1 MDQTIELHKQR
12 NFSEKIS
19 ASLDFIRLNA
29 KPLFK
34 ACLVIAGPVLLVG
47 ALITGDSYQSMITA
61 MSLIQQDEVAGLD
74 SMSRMGVSII
84 IGSLVTMLGGL
95 LVVAVVY
102 QYMRLFEK
110 KQSNDITVGEVW
122 QKVKQNFGSL
132 LATALLYVV
141 LLMVIGFAIAL
152 TLGLFGSAS
161 PVLTVILLLPAAGFL
176 TYVAINFSLV
186 LVIESFESRDAL
198 SAFSRSASLIKGN
211 WWSTF
216 ALILVTSI
224 IASMVTYMISI
235 ITTIVMMAGMLHEG
249 ELAEPTLFMKIITY
263 ITVAITSIIGYLVQ
277 VLPLLAMSFQYFNLV
292 ELKEA
297 RGLMNKIESF
307 GEADLTASDE
317 EHY

>member
-1 MDQTIELHKQR
+1 
-12 NFSEKIS
+12 
-19 ASLDFIRLNA
+19 
-29 KPLFK
+29 
-34 ACLVIAGPVLLVG
+34 
-47 ALITGDSYQSMITA
+47 
-61 MSLIQQDEVAGLD
+61 
-74 SMSRMGVSII
+74 
-84 IGSLVTMLGGL
+84 
-95 LVVAVVY
+95 
-102 QYMRLFEK
+102 
-110 KQSNDITVGEVW
+110 
-122 QKVKQNFGSL
+122 
-132 LATALLYVV
+132 
-141 LLMVIGFAIAL
+141 MVIGFTIAL